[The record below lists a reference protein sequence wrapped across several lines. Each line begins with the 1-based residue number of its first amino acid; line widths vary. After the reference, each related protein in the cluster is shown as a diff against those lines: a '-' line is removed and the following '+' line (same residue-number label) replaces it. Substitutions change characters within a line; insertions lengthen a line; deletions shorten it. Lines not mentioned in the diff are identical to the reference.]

1 MSVMISMTI
10 VGGPS
15 IVGTSVKFETTIDD
29 DEGDA
34 RDVGLAVYGAIR
46 GIGIPRGLLS
56 LAHAVAM
63 LSDECSLDEADSD
76 FVAAAS
82 GLIEFWEE
90 HDKKLDDAMAAKGFK
105 MPQH

>member
-1 MSVMISMTI
+1 MSVMISMTV
-10 VGGPS
+10 VGGSS

-29 DEGDA
+29 NEGDA
-34 RDVGLAVYGAIR
+34 RDVGLAVYAAIR
-46 GIGIPRGLLS
+46 GIGIPRGLQA
-56 LAHAVAM
+56 LAQAVAM
-63 LSDECSLDEADSD
+63 LSEECCLDDADSD

-90 HDKKLDDAMAAKGFK
+90 HDRKLDDAMAAKGFK